1 MSFEEILEMIR
12 DFNGQIT
19 ISQLLNSGVDLD
31 DFENLG
37 YEEICERLEQKFERD

>member
-12 DFNGQIT
+12 DFNGE
-19 ISQLLNSGVDLD
+19 ISINELLNSGVDLD

-37 YEEICERLEQKFERD
+37 YEEICKRLEQKFERD